1 MKTMN
6 TVTGNVPTECW
17 IFENHTYQYH
27 SMTDTDLP
35 YTNVSNECIL
45 KANGISYRKT
55 LKSIPAA
62 VRTFGEVCEYWDSK
76 IFEERDVSAPL
87 FAAMP
92 NHTWRYCEKNYT
104 GKVVTKETIDA
115 ADKLTDLVQSKIAE
129 YENILLEVSHY
140 QYAKRLLEGD
150 ICKVCHTMIF
160 PSQCLYEIDMNHDSF
175 VVFGIYNGA
184 YGSYLIDFVAIFD
197 KNKIV
202 PNGYITLQ
210 VPKPIAGMVIGTE
223 GRNIK
228 SWANYLKVKY
238 IKVIP
243 VQDYLKTPKMR

>member
-17 IFENHTYQYH
+17 IFENHTYRYNGI
-27 SMTDTDLP
+27 TDKDLP

-45 KANGISYRKT
+45 KKVKGISYRKT
-55 LKSIPAA
+55 LRPIPAA
-62 VRTFGEVCEYWDSK
+62 VRTFGEVCEYWDSEV
-76 IFEERDVSAPL
+76 FEERDVSAPL
-87 FAAMP
+87 FVAMP

-115 ADKLTDLVQSKIAE
+115 AEKLTDLVQSKIAE
-129 YENILLEVSHY
+129 YENILLEVSRY
-140 QYAKRLLEGD
+140 QHAKRLLEGD

-197 KNKIV
+197 KNKIA

-210 VPKPIAGMVIGTE
+210 VPKPIAGIVIGKE

-243 VQDYLKTPKMR
+243 V

>member
-35 YTNVSNECIL
+35 YTNVRNECIL
-45 KANGISYRKT
+45 KANGISYRKA
-55 LKSIPAA
+55 LRPIPAE
-62 VRTFGEVCEYWDSK
+62 VRTFGEVCEYWDSEV
-76 IFEERDVSAPL
+76 FEERDVSAPL

-129 YENILLEVSHY
+129 YENILLEVSRY
-140 QYAKRLLEGD
+140 QHAKRLLEGD

-184 YGSYLIDFVAIFD
+184 YRSYLIHSVAIFD
-197 KNKIV
+197 KNKIA

-210 VPKPIAGMVIGTE
+210 VPKPIASIVIGKE

-243 VQDYLKTPKMR
+243 V